1 MFTTTQIVIII
12 GVCLVLLLL
21 FLKFRSPPTSN
32 PTFAPTTTPYTT
44 TTPAKIWNIQG
55 VLIKKSTGQIVTPS
69 IDYSD
74 SINLYNLRMEPKSFF
89 DKSKDKYSKYSNY
102 YINKQSIDTNT
113 GEITGYITNN
123 NKDFYIIK
131 DPYSDKENL
140 ILSRCAKNDKSNPNC
155 DIDKNGIFVFK
166 NNGQVLHKDTNKIIY
181 DKPGY
186 GLKLSGS
193 TDTADAD
200 YDINNTIFAIV
211 SPP

>member
-1 MFTTTQIVIII
+1 
-12 GVCLVLLLL
+12 
-21 FLKFRSPPTSN
+21 
-32 PTFAPTTTPYTT
+32 
-44 TTPAKIWNIQG
+44 
-55 VLIKKSTGQIVTPS
+55 
-69 IDYSD
+69 
-74 SINLYNLRMEPKSFF
+74 MEPKSFY

-102 YINKQSIDTNT
+102 YINKQSNDTNT

-131 DPYSDKENL
+131 DPYSEKENL

-166 NNGQVLHKDTNKIIY
+166 NNGQILHKDTNKIMY

-186 GLKLSGS
+186 GLKLS
-193 TDTADAD
+193 DDAD
-200 YDINNTIFAIV
+200 KTAADYNSNTTFAIE